1 MTLICGIDESGKG
14 PVIGSLFI
22 VGTLFDE
29 KDLPILKKLGVKDS
43 KLLPHKKRIKLAEEI
58 YKIAKKIKIIQITP
72 EEVDYAVLRNDGL
85 NLNWLEAHKTAD
97 IINALNP
104 DKAIIDCP
112 STNIKKYKA
121 YLLNLLVNKK
131 VELIVDHKADKNFLE
146 CGSSSIIAKVM
157 REEEIEKIKKKIGID
172 FGSGYTSDERTQ
184 KFLKENIDKYPE
196 IFRKSWSTYKDNIG
210 SKSQKGLGD
219 F

>member
-1 MTLICGIDESGKG
+1 MTLICGVDEAGKG

-29 KDLPILKKLGVKDS
+29 KDLPLLKKIGVKDS

-58 YKIAKKIKIIQITP
+58 HKIAKKIKIIQITP
-72 EEVDYAVLRNDGL
+72 EEVDYAVMRNNGL
-85 NLNWLEAHKTAD
+85 NLNWLEAHKTAE
-97 IINALNP
+97 IINELNP

-196 IFRKSWSTYKDNIG
+196 IFRKSWSTYLNHKG
-210 SKSQKGLGD
+210 TKLQKNLGD

>member
-1 MTLICGIDESGKG
+1 MSLICGIDESGKG

-29 KDLPILKKLGVKDS
+29 SDLPLLRKIGVKDS

-58 YKIAKKIKIIQITP
+58 HKIAKKIKIIQVTP
-72 EEVDYAVLRNDGL
+72 EEVDNAVLRNDGL

-112 STNIKKYKA
+112 STNIRKYKE
-121 YLLNLLVNKK
+121 YLLNLLINKR
-131 VELIVDHKADKNFLE
+131 VVLVIEHKADKNFLE

-184 KFLKENIDKYPE
+184 KFLKENIEKYPE
-196 IFRKSWSTYKDNIG
+196 IFRKSWVTYTNHIKN
-210 SKSQKGLGD
+210 KSQKDLGE

>member
-1 MTLICGIDESGKG
+1 MLSLGVDEAGKG

-29 KDLPILKKLGVKDS
+29 KDLPLLKKIGVKDS

-58 YKIAKKIKIIQITP
+58 HKIAKKMKIIQVTP
-72 EEVDYAVLRNDGL
+72 EEVDYAVMRNNGL
-85 NLNWLEAHKTAD
+85 NLNWLEAHKTAE
-97 IINALNP
+97 IINELNP

-112 STNIKKYKA
+112 STNIKKYKE

-131 VELIVDHKADKNFLE
+131 VELIIEHKADKNFLE
-146 CGSSSIIAKVM
+146 CGSSSIIAKVT
-157 REEEIEKIKKKIGID
+157 RDNEIEKIKKKIGID
-172 FGSGYTSDERTQ
+172 FGSGYPSDPITK
-184 KFLKENIDKYPE
+184 KFLRENIDKFPE
-196 IFRKSWSTYKDNIG
+196 IFRKSWSTYSD
-210 SKSQKGLGD
+210 QKGTKLQKSLGD